1 MTAAGHTTNAHLKG
15 GECTM
20 RKLTALGALLLVGL
34 IGVALSAPSGGVGLP
49 LPAITTVSEADAAIG
64 RGGGGGEGARTQVG
78 SRTANLLQSELAPLF
93 FIVVAIAL
101 GVAVFQRNA
110 GTAVA
115 ILVAA
120 VVIGAFLLVP
130 DQVES
135 TYRAIYNFVL

>member
-1 MTAAGHTTNAHLKG
+1 
-15 GECTM
+15 M
-20 RKLTALGALLLVGL
+20 RKLTALGALLLVGFL
-34 IGVALSAPSGGVGLP
+34 GVAAAAPSADVGLP
-49 LPAITTVSEADAAIG
+49 VPAITTMSHADAAIG
-64 RGGGGGEGARTQVG
+64 RGSGSVEGGRTQVG
-78 SRTANLLQSELAPLF
+78 SKTAALLQSELAPLF

-101 GVAVFQRNA
+101 GAAVFQRNA

-135 TYRAIYNFVL
+135 LYRSIYSFVL

>member
-1 MTAAGHTTNAHLKG
+1 
-15 GECTM
+15 M
-20 RKLTALGALLLVGL
+20 RRLTALGALLLVGSF
-34 IGVALSAPSGGVGLP
+34 GVALSAPNADVGLP
-49 LPAITTVSEADAAIG
+49 VPAITKMTEADAAIG

-101 GVAVFQRNA
+101 AVAVFQRNA
-110 GTAVA
+110 GAAVA

-120 VVIGAFLLVP
+120 VVVGAFLLVP

-135 TYRAIYNFVL
+135 LYRSIYQFVL